1 MTKKKLFL
9 MERQFVFNYAE
20 ELSEEDEL
28 FDIQNGYTVIF
39 NQDFSGIDDK
49 TISIWDND
57 GNEVNNPILINE
69 IENKVMDYIYKPQN
83 VNN

>member
-1 MTKKKLFL
+1 MKSKQLFL

-20 ELSEEDEL
+20 ELSKEDEL

-39 NQDFSGIDDK
+39 NQDFSGIDEK
-49 TISIWDND
+49 SVVVWDNA

-69 IENKVMDYIYKPQN
+69 IENKVMEYIYKPK
-83 VNN
+83 NNN